1 MTLSDYIETIAGAM
15 STPVTYKEGKEWE
28 VNLELD
34 NVEVF
39 PVLYFRNYLTAT
51 YTRDRAGRILYA
63 DYPVTVELMSKQ
75 DYLDDTTTTLDDSI
89 FATLSILAQE
99 FIKRIYLSSEYQTV
113 ADQTGLQ
120 QYSMLAFRDKY
131 DVIVAGM
138 QINATIRLYLG
149 EDSCI

>member
-1 MTLSDYIETIAGAM
+1 MTLSDYIESIAAAM
-15 STPVTYKEGKEWE
+15 STAVTFKEGKEWE

-63 DYPVTVELMSKQ
+63 DYPITIELMQKQ
-75 DYLDDTTTTLDDSI
+75 DYLDDRTDSLDDAI
-89 FATLSILAQE
+89 FETLSTLAQE
-99 FIKRIYLSSEYQTV
+99 FIKRMYLSNEYQTV
-113 ADQTGLQ
+113 AAQTGLQ

-131 DVIVAGM
+131 DVVVAGI
-138 QINATIRLYLG
+138 QLNATIRLFLD